1 MASSRTQF
9 VNEMHR
15 IRQDVELRGLKPGF
29 PDGFM
34 KVFRDLID
42 IIPTRD
48 NGTTMS
54 LHEFRSDFLAELCRH
69 FRKADVGPYAVGDLN
84 PEDDEAHGELHWIT
98 FAWAAEDARRSVGDI
113 IELICTNWADSTAL
127 ITYPEAFK
135 RIHENL
141 VWEGRASML
150 QPVFIDKLRRLLEN
164 PQHTAE
170 TKSMR
175 WFRFRLYALVY
186 NDLWPENAYPDDYNP
201 TDTKRVRYERRIKR
215 KMLQN
220 AVANNLDYAK
230 EQARFRRARSNAPS
244 PQSVPAP
251 EPTCATEHPDSQ
263 SSRLVP
269 NLISAGKQYKHED
282 CSVLTPEE
290 EERESQANRKRKRE
304 DEADER
310 RKNRA
315 VKRSMNAATEDVEA
329 LSFGQE

>member
-15 IRQDVELRGLKPGF
+15 IRQGVELRGIKPGF

-34 KVFRDLID
+34 KVFHDLID
-42 IIPTRD
+42 IIPTCD

-54 LHEFRSDFLAELCRH
+54 LHEFRSDFLSELCRH
-69 FRKADVGPYAVGDLN
+69 FHVGPYAVGDLN
-84 PEDDEAHGELHWIT
+84 PEDGEAHGELHWIT

-135 RIHENL
+135 RIYENL

-150 QPVFIDKLRRLLEN
+150 QPVFIDKLRCLLED
-164 PQHTAE
+164 PQHTAD

-186 NDLWPENAYPDDYNP
+186 NELWPENAYPDDCNP
-201 TDTKRVRYERRIKR
+201 TDTQRVRFERRIKR

-220 AVANNLDYAK
+220 AVANNLDYA
-230 EQARFRRARSNAPS
+230 
-244 PQSVPAP
+244 
-251 EPTCATEHPDSQ
+251 

-269 NLISAGKQYKHED
+269 NLISAGRQYTHED
-282 CSVLTPEE
+282 RSVLTP

-304 DEADER
+304 DEADKK

>member
-15 IRQDVELRGLKPGF
+15 IRQDVELRGIKPGF

-48 NGTTMS
+48 KGTTMS
-54 LHEFRSDFLAELCRH
+54 LHEFRSDFLYELCRH
-69 FRKADVGPYAVGDLN
+69 FHVGPYAVGDLA
-84 PEDDEAHGELHWIT
+84 PEDDEAHCELHWIS
-98 FAWAAEDARRSVGDI
+98 FSWAAEDARRSVGDI
-113 IELICTNWADSTAL
+113 IELICTNWEDGTAL
-127 ITYPEAFK
+127 TTYPEAFK
-135 RIHENL
+135 RIYENL

-150 QPVFIDKLRRLLEN
+150 QTVFIDKLRRLLEN
-164 PQHTAE
+164 PQHTAD

-186 NDLWPENAYPDDYNP
+186 NELWPENAYPDDYNP

-220 AVANNLDYAK
+220 AVADNLDYAK

-244 PQSVPAP
+244 PQSAP
-251 EPTCATEHPDSQ
+251 SPKPTCATEHPNSL

-269 NLISAGKQYKHED
+269 NLISADKQYTHED
-282 CSVLTPEE
+282 YSVLTPEK
-290 EERESQANRKRKRE
+290 ERESQANRKRKRE
-304 DEADER
+304 DEADEK